1 MAYGRIP
8 RYFIQKSQA
17 PINVSA
23 DGGWRRRKQQTEAMK
38 YKCQD
43 ADLAKC
49 SEGFRRGAADEST
62 KSENLWNP
70 AHPDK
75 EIKVPG
81 NICVDL
87 GEGGGS
93 EGSQG
98 IQNTDFEIWT

>member
-1 MAYGRIP
+1 
-8 RYFIQKSQA
+8 
-17 PINVSA
+17 
-23 DGGWRRRKQQTEAMK
+23 MK

-49 SEGFRRGAADEST
+49 SEGFRRGGESRPQSLVFHQRHMMSPVAADEST

-70 AHPDK
+70 AHPGK